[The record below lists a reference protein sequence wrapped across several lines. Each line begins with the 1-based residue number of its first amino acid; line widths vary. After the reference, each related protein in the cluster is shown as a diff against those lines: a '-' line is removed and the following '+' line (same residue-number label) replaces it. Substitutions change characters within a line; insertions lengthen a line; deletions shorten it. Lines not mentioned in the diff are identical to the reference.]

1 MKKRLHIIIH
11 GTVQGVFFRDFTK
24 QQAKSLNITGYV
36 KNQTGNSV
44 ELVAEGEEESLNQLL
59 QLCKQG
65 PSSAEVTNINIKWE
79 EYKNEFK
86 EFNITY

>member
-1 MKKRLHIIIH
+1 MKKRLHLIIH

-65 PSSAEVTNINIKWE
+65 PSSAEVTNLNIKWE

-86 EFNITY
+86 EFSITY